1 MPLLRLI
8 PIGER
13 LLSTLEQT
21 GWIERSSDDKSGHLF
36 RITEAGRTA
45 FRTRVPIR

>member
-21 GWIERSSDDKSGHLF
+21 GWIERK
-36 RITEAGRTA
+36 
-45 FRTRVPIR
+45 RVGDPT